1 MGPSSYYPVVAMPQ
15 DQAASGTQ
23 GSQQV
28 QPKTFKYDRKDS
40 MPKKNDQ
47 KPHKKQFQKERC

>member
-1 MGPSSYYPVVAMPQ
+1 MPPV
-15 DQAASGTQ
+15 QAASGSQ

-40 MPKKNDQ
+40 MRKMNDQ
-47 KPHKKQFQKERC
+47 KPHKNSPSQEQSQKGRC